1 MSNEMEIL
9 KEFIEKCLLS
19 NDSMLIIEIF
29 NYMTNEKIFEY
40 YEKDFEKLLENIDN
54 LYNENLELKTCKCK
68 KIINFYL
75 GYKLGEGATW
85 LR

>member
-1 MSNEMEIL
+1 MEIL
-9 KEFIEKCLLS
+9 KQFIDNCKRG
-19 NDSMLIIEIF
+19 DSRMLIIEIF
-29 NYMTNEKIFEY
+29 NYMTNEKTFEY

-54 LYNENLELKTCKCK
+54 LYTEKLESKTCKCK

-85 LR
+85 LL

>member
-1 MSNEMEIL
+1 MSNKMEIL
-9 KEFIEKCLLS
+9 KEFIEKCLIS
-19 NDSMLIIEIF
+19 NDSMLIIEFF
-29 NYMTNEKIFEY
+29 NYMTNEKTFEY

-68 KIINFYL
+68 KINNFYF